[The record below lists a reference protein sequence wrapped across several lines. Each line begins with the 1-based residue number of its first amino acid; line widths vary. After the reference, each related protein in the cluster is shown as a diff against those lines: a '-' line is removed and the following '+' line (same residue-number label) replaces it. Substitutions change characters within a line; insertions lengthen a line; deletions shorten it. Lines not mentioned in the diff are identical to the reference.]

1 MTSPPKPHQYSEY
14 DKSGKPAK
22 NHQPSNAE
30 LLSSAKLVADA
41 AKDTLNSDH
50 DKVDKTKVAHAAGD
64 LLNAGSRYGNS
75 KTNPSGGHKDS
86 GGVYEDYLKIAEGLI
101 RKH

>member
-1 MTSPPKPHQYSEY
+1 MLNILPMVASPARAIMNNILPVMTSPPKPHQYSEY

-50 DKVDKTKVAHAAGD
+50 DKVGKTKVAHAAGD
-64 LLNAGSRYGNS
+64 LLNAGSRYG
-75 KTNPSGGHKDS
+75 K
-86 GGVYEDYLKIAEGLI
+86 
-101 RKH
+101 